1 MMMMMPLPVSSS
13 SSSSFFVFLF
23 VTMTTSKA
31 KKNNK
36 KINNKQVVYNPLLYQ
51 LSYRTRGIQED
62 EFVVVSFL
70 IRYRA
75 TKDRTLHRE

>member
-31 KKNNK
+31 KKNNQK
-36 KINNKQVVYNPLLYQ
+36 KNKQVVYNPLLYQ

>member
-1 MMMMMPLPVSSS
+1 MMMMPLPVSSS

-31 KKNNK
+31 KK
-36 KINNKQVVYNPLLYQ
+36 NKQVVYNPLLYQ